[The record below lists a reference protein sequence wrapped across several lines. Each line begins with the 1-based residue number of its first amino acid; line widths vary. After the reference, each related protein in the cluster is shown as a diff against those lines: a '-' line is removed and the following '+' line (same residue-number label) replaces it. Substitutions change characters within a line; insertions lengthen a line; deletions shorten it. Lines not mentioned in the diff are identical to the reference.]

1 MSKRSN
7 WALPYFIF
15 LVLFVVLPLVL
26 IVVYAL
32 QDGNGGF
39 TLSNVSRFFTDSD
52 ALSTFAVSI
61 EVAVENTLICLLL
74 GYPAAY
80 ILADRNLNKSAVTV
94 ILFILPMWI
103 NALMRT
109 LATAEL
115 FNVFGFTLGKGTLL
129 FGMVYDYL
137 PFMIYPI
144 YNVLLKMDKSYSEA
158 AADLGATP
166 IQVFGKVT
174 LPLSM
179 PGISSG
185 ILMVFMPTVST
196 FAISEFLT
204 NNKIKLFGTIIQE
217 NINSSMWNY
226 GAALSLIMLVIIGLT
241 TILLGGDEREVQDTG
256 TGLYLAASGAPLRTD
271 RVHRDILLHRGQ
283 DTREL
288 DGILLRTL
296 QEHILRRSQRR
307 SRPHGRHQEHPYHCV
322 HRRCCLN
329 LARNCLGHR
338 NIQPQGKEE
347 EDNPVPEQHS
357 DDQP

>member
-7 WALPYFIF
+7 WAIPYFIF
-15 LVLFVVLPLVL
+15 LVIFVLLPLIL
-26 IVVYAL
+26 IVVYAFQG
-32 QDGNGGF
+32 QDGGF
-39 TLSNVSRFFTDSD
+39 TMENITKFFTDGD
-52 ALSTFAVSI
+52 ALNTFAVSI
-61 EVAVENTLICLLL
+61 EVAIENTLICLLL

-80 ILADRNLNKSAVTV
+80 ILANKDLNKSAVTV

-115 FNVFGFTLGKGTLL
+115 FNLLGFSLGKGTLL
-129 FGMVYDYL
+129 YGLVYDYL

-144 YNVLLKMDKSYSEA
+144 YNVLLKMDNSYAEA

-166 IQVFGKVT
+166 VQVFGKVT

-226 GAALSLIMLVIIGLT
+226 GAALSLIMLLIIGLT
-241 TILLGGDEREVQDTG
+241 TLLLGGDKENAVEGG
-256 TGLYLAASGAPLRTD
+256 T
-271 RVHRDILLHRGQ
+271 V
-283 DTREL
+283 
-288 DGILLRTL
+288 
-296 QEHILRRSQRR
+296 
-307 SRPHGRHQEHPYHCV
+307 
-322 HRRCCLN
+322 
-329 LARNCLGHR
+329 
-338 NIQPQGKEE
+338 
-347 EDNPVPEQHS
+347 
-357 DDQP
+357 

>member
-7 WALPYFIF
+7 WAIPYFIF

-32 QDGNGGF
+32 QDGNGSF
-39 TLSNVSRFFTDSD
+39 TLSNVTRFFTDSD
-52 ALSTFAVSI
+52 ALSTFAVSV
-61 EVAVENTLICLLL
+61 EVAIENTLICLLL

-80 ILADRNLNKSAVTV
+80 ILADKNLNKSAVTV

-144 YNVLLKMDKSYSEA
+144 YNVLLKMDKSYAEA
-158 AADLGATP
+158 ASDLGATP
-166 IQVFGKVT
+166 VQVFGKVT

-179 PGISSG
+179 PGIFSG

-204 NNKIKLFGTIIQE
+204 NNKIKLFGTIIQ
-217 NINSSMWNY
+217 
-226 GAALSLIMLVIIGLT
+226 
-241 TILLGGDEREVQDTG
+241 
-256 TGLYLAASGAPLRTD
+256 
-271 RVHRDILLHRGQ
+271 
-283 DTREL
+283 
-288 DGILLRTL
+288 
-296 QEHILRRSQRR
+296 
-307 SRPHGRHQEHPYHCV
+307 
-322 HRRCCLN
+322 
-329 LARNCLGHR
+329 
-338 NIQPQGKEE
+338 
-347 EDNPVPEQHS
+347 
-357 DDQP
+357 

>member
-7 WALPYFIF
+7 WAIPYFIF
-15 LVLFVVLPLVL
+15 LVIFVLLPLIL
-26 IVVYAL
+26 IVVYAFQG
-32 QDGNGGF
+32 QDGGF
-39 TLSNVSRFFTDSD
+39 TMENITKFFTDGD
-52 ALSTFAVSI
+52 ALNTFAVSI
-61 EVAVENTLICLLL
+61 EVAIENTLICLLL

-80 ILADRNLNKSAVTV
+80 ILANKDLNKSAVTV

-115 FNVFGFTLGKGTLL
+115 FNVLGFSLGKGTLL
-129 FGMVYDYL
+129 YGLVYDYL

-144 YNVLLKMDKSYSEA
+144 YNVLLKMDNSYAEA

-166 IQVFGKVT
+166 VQVFGKVT

-226 GAALSLIMLVIIGLT
+226 GAALSLIMLLIIGLT
-241 TILLGGDEREVQDTG
+241 TLLLGGDKGNAVEGG
-256 TGLYLAASGAPLRTD
+256 T
-271 RVHRDILLHRGQ
+271 V
-283 DTREL
+283 
-288 DGILLRTL
+288 
-296 QEHILRRSQRR
+296 
-307 SRPHGRHQEHPYHCV
+307 
-322 HRRCCLN
+322 
-329 LARNCLGHR
+329 
-338 NIQPQGKEE
+338 
-347 EDNPVPEQHS
+347 
-357 DDQP
+357 

>member
-7 WALPYFIF
+7 WAIPYFIF
-15 LVLFVVLPLVL
+15 LVIFVLLPLIL
-26 IVVYAL
+26 IVVYAFQG
-32 QDGNGGF
+32 QDGGF
-39 TLSNVSRFFTDSD
+39 TLENITKFFTDGD
-52 ALSTFAVSI
+52 ALNTFAVSI
-61 EVAVENTLICLLL
+61 EVAIENTLICLLL

-80 ILADRNLNKSAVTV
+80 ILANKDLNKSAVTV

-115 FNVFGFTLGKGTLL
+115 FNVLGFSLGKGTLL
-129 FGMVYDYL
+129 YGLVYDYL

-144 YNVLLKMDKSYSEA
+144 YNVLLKMDNSYAEA

-166 IQVFGKVT
+166 VQVFGKVT

-226 GAALSLIMLVIIGLT
+226 GAALSLIMLLIIGLT
-241 TILLGGDEREVQDTG
+241 TLLLGGDKENAVEGG
-256 TGLYLAASGAPLRTD
+256 T
-271 RVHRDILLHRGQ
+271 V
-283 DTREL
+283 
-288 DGILLRTL
+288 
-296 QEHILRRSQRR
+296 
-307 SRPHGRHQEHPYHCV
+307 
-322 HRRCCLN
+322 
-329 LARNCLGHR
+329 
-338 NIQPQGKEE
+338 
-347 EDNPVPEQHS
+347 
-357 DDQP
+357 